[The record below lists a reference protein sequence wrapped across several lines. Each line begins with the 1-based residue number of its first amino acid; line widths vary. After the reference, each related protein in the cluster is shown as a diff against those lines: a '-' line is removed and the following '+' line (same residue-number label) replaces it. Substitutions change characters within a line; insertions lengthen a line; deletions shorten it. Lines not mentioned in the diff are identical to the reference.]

1 MDNHQTQQPRHN
13 MPENQQDIPSEE
25 EDNIEHTVSSRILA
39 VTQFVTRKT
48 EEAIMQAVGR
58 EMLKELKEDE
68 ELDMDEL
75 IQAIS
80 YRCICKREV
89 SAEHDD
95 QELTVIYLDD
105 KPVIKLGDITFTYAN
120 GVATYSHLSER
131 IQD

>member
-1 MDNHQTQQPRHN
+1 
-13 MPENQQDIPSEE
+13 MPENPQDITFEE

-58 EMLKELKEDE
+58 EMLKELEEDE
-68 ELDMDEL
+68 ELDMDVL

>member
-1 MDNHQTQQPRHN
+1 

-68 ELDMDEL
+68 ELNMDEL
-75 IQAIS
+75 IEAIS
-80 YRCICKREV
+80 SRCICKREL
-89 SAEHDD
+89 SAEQDCP
-95 QELTVIYLDD
+95 ELTVIYLDD
-105 KPVIKLGDITFTYAN
+105 TPVLKLGDVQFTYDN
-120 GVATYSHLSER
+120 GIATYSHLSER